1 MNVFALVQGCFFACG
16 LFIPSLIT
24 STPPPPLP
32 SSLAA
37 ANAAINA
44 AQTGQLD
51 DAHATGLHDNL
62 LYVWIEYAIL
72 QHSLTALD
80 AAQAERFLLAHAN
93 EPAGTLFRTIW
104 LKELARRQAWQLFIA
119 NWSPQND
126 PSLQCTYFWAEKALG
141 HSDSHWIHAVTSFW
155 LENVKPLPSPCDA
168 VFTALQAHQG
178 VSAQLRWQRIERAAN
193 AQQPETMRAT
203 ANGLPPAART
213 LALSYA
219 DFIQT
224 HAQDTWQQWPKTARS
239 RAIATAGLIGWARQ
253 DPDGAEHALA
263 IVAPAL
269 TLDAAARQR
278 VLYSIAYWS
287 AASYLPQS
295 AQRFAAVSE
304 PNYDDKLRILRV
316 REALARSDWSAA
328 LTAINKMTQV
338 QHADER
344 WQYFHAR
351 LLDKTGHSDQA
362 KTLYANIASN
372 TSYYGFLAADQ
383 THQPYVVCPTPA
395 IAHPSPITPSQKQWL
410 DRALAL
416 FQLGRQTWADLEWDK
431 MTEEGLNAGQR
442 QSVAK
447 IAQQY
452 GWYDRA
458 IRTLRQPS
466 DQHLYALRFPLAYQE
481 EVVRHTAAY
490 PFDPAWIL
498 AEIRAESTFDSR
510 ARSGANA
517 RGLLQLLPST
527 ASQLAAQK
535 GITSYK
541 DAESLYDPSVNLTL
555 GTAYLASLLNTYKLP
570 YIAIAAY
577 NAGPSA
583 VQRWTAQRKD
593 QDADFW
599 IETISYQET
608 REYVARVLAF
618 SVIYDW
624 RLHHSGLRIS
634 ARLDGRWNT
643 PRHAYVCPPAGLA
656 RAPMTGERY

>member
-1 MNVFALVQGCFFACG
+1 MNFFALVQGCFFTCV
-16 LFIPSLIT
+16 LVIPSLIS
-24 STPPPPLP
+24 STTPPPLP

-37 ANAAINA
+37 ADAAINA

-62 LYVWIEYAIL
+62 LYVWIEFAIL

-80 AAQAERFLLAHAN
+80 TARAESFLLAHAN
-93 EPAGTLFRTIW
+93 EPAGILFRTIW
-104 LKELARRQAWQLFIA
+104 LQELARRQAWPLFVA
-119 NWSPQND
+119 DWSPQND
-126 PSLQCTYFWAEKALG
+126 PSLQCTFYLAEKALG
-141 HSDSHWIHAVTSFW
+141 HSDSHWINAVTSFW

-178 VSAQLRWQRIERAAN
+178 VSTALRWQRIERAAD

-219 DFIQT
+219 NFIQT
-224 HAQDTWQQWPKTARS
+224 HAQDEWKHWPQTARS
-239 RAIATAGLIGWARQ
+239 RSIATAGLIGWARQ
-253 DPDGAEHALA
+253 DPDGAEQALA

-269 TLDAAARQR
+269 TLDAAERQR
-278 VLYSIAYWS
+278 VLYQIAYWS

-295 AQRFAAVSE
+295 AQRFAAVSK
-304 PNYDDKLRILRV
+304 PYYDGKLRILRV

-328 LTAINKMTQV
+328 LAAINNMTRL
-338 QHADER
+338 QHEDER
-344 WQYFHAR
+344 WQYFQAR
-351 LLDKTGHSDQA
+351 LLDKTGHPDQA
-362 KTLYANIASN
+362 KALYANIASN

-383 THQPYVVCPTPA
+383 THRPYVVCPAPA
-395 IAHPSPITPSQKQWL
+395 IAHPSLIRPSQKQSL
-410 DRALAL
+410 ERALAL
-416 FQLGRQTWADLEWDK
+416 FQIGRQTWADLEWDK
-431 MTEEGLNAGQR
+431 MAEEGLNAGQR
-442 QSVAK
+442 QTVAA

-452 GWYDRA
+452 GWYERP
-458 IRTLRQPS
+458 IRTLNQPS

-481 EVVRHTAAY
+481 EVERHTAAY

-498 AEIRAESTFDSR
+498 AEIRAESTFNRR

-541 DAESLYDPSVNLTL
+541 DAESLYDPAVNLTL

-577 NAGPSA
+577 NAGPNA
-583 VQRWTAQRKD
+583 VQRWTAQRID

-624 RLHHSGLRIS
+624 RLHQSGLRIS
-634 ARLDGRWNT
+634 ARSSGLWNS
-643 PRHAYVCPPAGLA
+643 PRHAYVCPAASQPSAH
-656 RAPMTGERY
+656 